1 MMLRSHNRWVLA
13 LLLGIV
19 LCLGSRSLS
28 LAQGQPGSE
37 APSST
42 SDQDQSNN
50 GPSFSRE
57 LARDA
62 REAAGED
69 ENAQF
74 KQSFSIKKLA
84 AITGLSLEHA
94 YWLSL
99 AINFAIVAGF
109 IAWVSKKNLPGIFR
123 GRTTQIRL
131 SLDEARRASEEAN
144 QKLAEINQRLSRLD
158 GEIAEMRASAETE
171 AAAEEARIKAAAQ
184 EDARKIVD
192 AAEQEIAAA
201 AKAARRE
208 LTAYAASLA
217 VSQAARQIRVDS
229 ASDEALIRD
238 FAAQLASNGKSQ
250 KDGD

>member
-1 MMLRSHNRWVLA
+1 MKLRRQNSLA
-13 LLLGIV
+13 LAILLGIA
-19 LCLGSRSLS
+19 LCLAGGTFSFAQEKPEGAAQNSR
-28 LAQGQPGSE
+28 
-37 APSST
+37 

-50 GPSFSRE
+50 GPHFGRD
-57 LARDA
+57 LARNA

-69 ENAQF
+69 QNAQF
-74 KQSFSIKKLA
+74 KQSFSIRKLA

-99 AINFAIVAGF
+99 AINFGIIAGF
-109 IAWVSKKNLPGIFR
+109 IAWASKKNLPGIFR

-131 SLDEARRASEEAN
+131 SLEEARKASEEAN
-144 QKLAEINQRLSRLD
+144 RKLAEINQRLSRLD
-158 GEIAEMRASAETE
+158 GEIAAMRATAESE
-171 AAAEEARIKAAAQ
+171 AAAEEARIKAAAE

-217 VSQAARQIRVDS
+217 VSLAARQVRVDP

-238 FAAQLASNGKSQ
+238 FAAQLAGNGKSQ

>member
-1 MMLRSHNRWVLA
+1 MKVRSYNWWALA
-13 LLLGIV
+13 MLLGIV
-19 LCLGSRSLS
+19 LS
-28 LAQGQPGSE
+28 LASGGAAFAQQQSGTQ
-37 APSST
+37 AASSNR
-42 SDQDQSNN
+42 DQDQSN
-50 GPSFSRE
+50 GPHFGRE
-57 LARDA
+57 LARNA

-69 ENAQF
+69 QNAQF
-74 KQSFSIKKLA
+74 KQSFSIRKLA
-84 AITGLSLEHA
+84 AITGLSIEHA

-99 AINFAIVAGF
+99 AINFGIIAVF

-131 SLDEARRASEEAN
+131 SLEEARKASEEAN
-144 QKLAEINQRLSRLD
+144 RKLAEINQRLSRLD
-158 GEIAEMRASAETE
+158 SEIAEMRAAAESE
-171 AAAEEARIKAAAQ
+171 ASTEEARIKAAAE

-217 VSQAARQIRVDS
+217 VSLAARQIRVD
-229 ASDEALIRD
+229 AAADEALIRD
-238 FAAQLASNGKSQ
+238 FAAQLAGNGKSQ

>member
-1 MMLRSHNRWVLA
+1 MKLGSQKSWARA
-13 LLLGIV
+13 ILLGLV
-19 LCLGSRSLS
+19 LS
-28 LAQGQPGSE
+28 LVSASVALAQEQPGSE
-37 APSST
+37 SPNSS
-42 SDQDQSNN
+42 SDQSNTE
-50 GPSFSRE
+50 PDFRRD
-57 LARDA
+57 LARNA

-69 ENAQF
+69 QNAQF

-84 AITGLSLEHA
+84 SITGLSLEHA

-99 AINFAIVAGF
+99 GINFAIIAGF
-109 IAWVSKKNLPGIFR
+109 IVWVSKKNLPGIFR

-144 QKLAEINQRLSRLD
+144 RKLIEINQRLARLD
-158 GEIAEMRASAETE
+158 SEIAEMRAAAETE
-171 AAAEEARIKAAAQ
+171 AVAEEARIKAAAE
-184 EDARKIVD
+184 EDARKIVE

-217 VSQAARQIRVDS
+217 VSQAARQIRVDP

-238 FAAQLASNGKSQ
+238 FAAQLAGTAKSQ